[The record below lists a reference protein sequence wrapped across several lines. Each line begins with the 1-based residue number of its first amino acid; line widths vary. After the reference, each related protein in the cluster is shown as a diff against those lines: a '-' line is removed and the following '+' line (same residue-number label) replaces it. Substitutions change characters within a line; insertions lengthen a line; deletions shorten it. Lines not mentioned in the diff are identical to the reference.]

1 MTWAT
6 ERLDALISGKVEA
19 PPVVQT
25 LRLGV
30 LDAWE
35 AGWVG
40 KRWEPQDELLNGDG
54 TLFGGYIAA
63 LADQMLGF
71 AAMTVV
77 PEASAFRTI
86 NLNVQFLRVG
96 RAHPILAEARVVA
109 QTKSLISVEADFYRE
124 DDKTLIARASAQQML
139 MPFVNIPTP

>member
-6 ERLDALISGKVEA
+6 ERLDALIAGRAEA

-25 LRLGV
+25 LRLGL

-35 AGWVG
+35 EGWVG
-40 KRWEPQDELLNGDG
+40 KRWEPDPDLLNGDG

-71 AAMTVV
+71 AAMTVI
-77 PEASAFRTI
+77 PEGSAFRTI

-96 RAHPILAEARVVA
+96 RAHPILAEARVISH
-109 QTKSLISVEADFYRE
+109 TKSLITAEADFYRE
-124 DDKTLIARASAQQML
+124 ADKELIARAGAQQMVL
-139 MPFVNIPTP
+139 PFVTP

>member
-6 ERLDALISGKVEA
+6 DRLNALISGKDEP

-25 LRLGV
+25 LRLGT

-35 AGWVG
+35 DGWAG
-40 KRWEPQDELLNGDG
+40 KRWEPDADLLNGDG

-77 PEASAFRTI
+77 PEGCAFRTI
-86 NLNVQFLRVG
+86 NLQVQFLRVG
-96 RAHPILAEARVVA
+96 RAHPLLIEARATA
-109 QTKSLISVEADFYRE
+109 QTKSLIAVEASFFRE
-124 DDKTLIARASAQQML
+124 EDKALIASATAQQMIV
-139 MPFVNIPTP
+139 PFATS

>member
-6 ERLDALISGKVEA
+6 DRLDALIAGGVEA

-25 LRLGV
+25 LRLGL

-35 AGWVG
+35 PGWVG
-40 KRWEPQDELLNGDG
+40 KRWEPDADLLNGDG
-54 TLFGGYIAA
+54 SLFGGYIAA
-63 LADQMLGF
+63 LADQLLGF

-77 PEASAFRTI
+77 PEGSAFRTI

-96 RAHPILAEARVVA
+96 RAHPILAEARVTA
-109 QTKSLISVEADFYRE
+109 QTAALITVEASFFRE
-124 DDKTLIARASAQQML
+124 HDNELIARATAQQIVT
-139 MPFVNIPTP
+139 PFRAEPTP